1 MKKRINEMVQ
11 ILKGLKESHGITAIK
26 ASFETE
32 DIQLFELLRIVE
44 LAAAA
49 DVGIVVKLGG
59 SEALT
64 DIRMAKMLGASAVL
78 GPMIESKFALE
89 KYLELCGR
97 TFTADEDVK
106 YLINIETGTGCRRIE
121 DIISAYNVDMLD
133 TVVLGRSDL
142 RSSINADDVNAP
154 EVLALAQA
162 LFGKLKQ
169 RSIRCLV
176 GGGITAA
183 TVPFFDQLDGLVD
196 GFETLKVVFGDYG
209 KAKHNLADGI
219 QRALEY
225 ELKWYQLKQA
235 YYEERYQEDA
245 KKIDRLE
252 RLSK

>member
-1 MKKRINEMVQ
+1 MKKLTNEMVQ
-11 ILKGLKESHGITAIK
+11 ILKGLKETHGITAIK

-44 LAAAA
+44 LATAA

-64 DIRMAKMLGASAVL
+64 DIRMARMLGATAVL

-89 KYLELCGR
+89 KYLELCSR
-97 TFTADEDVK
+97 TFSADEGVK
-106 YLINIETGTGCRRIE
+106 YLINIETGAGCRRIE

-142 RSSINADDVNAP
+142 RSSIDADDVNAP
-154 EVLALAQA
+154 EILALARE
-162 LFGKLKQ
+162 LFTKLRS

-183 TVPFFDQLDGLVD
+183 TVPFFEQLDGLVD
-196 GFETLKVVFGDYG
+196 GFETLKVVFGDYSR
-209 KAKHNLADGI
+209 AKHDLAEGI
-219 QRALEY
+219 RLALEY
-225 ELKWYQLKQA
+225 ELRWYQLKQM
-235 YYEERYQEDA
+235 YYEARFQEDA
-245 KKIDRLE
+245 KKME
-252 RLSK
+252 RFTSKM

>member
-1 MKKRINEMVQ
+1 MQKLKNEMVQ
-11 ILKGLKESHGITAIK
+11 ILKDLKDSHGITATK

-97 TFTADEDVK
+97 TFAADEDVK
-106 YLINIETGTGCRRIE
+106 YLINIETGAGCRGIE

-154 EVLALAQA
+154 EVLALAQE
-162 LFGKLKQ
+162 LFTKLKQ

-183 TVPFFDQLDGLVD
+183 AVPFFEQLDGLVD
-196 GFETLKVVFGDYG
+196 GFETMKVVFGDYS

-219 QRALEY
+219 QQALEY

-235 YYEERYQEDA
+235 YYQGRHQEDV
-245 KKIDRLE
+245 KKIDRL
-252 RLSK
+252 SSNS

>member
-1 MKKRINEMVQ
+1 MQKLKNEMVQ
-11 ILKGLKESHGITAIK
+11 ILKDLKDSHGITAIK

-64 DIRMAKMLGASAVL
+64 DIRMAKMLGAAAVL

-97 TFTADEDVK
+97 TFAADEGVK
-106 YLINIETGTGCRRIE
+106 YLINIETGAGCRRIE

-154 EVLALAQA
+154 EVLALAQE
-162 LFGKLKQ
+162 LFTKLKQ

-183 TVPFFDQLDGLVD
+183 TVPFFEKLDGLVD
-196 GFETLKVVFGDYG
+196 GFETLKVVFGDYSR
-209 KAKHNLADGI
+209 AKHNLADGI
-219 QRALEY
+219 QLALEY
-225 ELKWYQLKQA
+225 ELKWYQLKQM
-235 YYEERYQEDA
+235 YYEARFQEDA
-245 KKIDRLE
+245 KKIE
-252 RLSK
+252 RFISQM

>member
-1 MKKRINEMVQ
+1 MQKLKNEMVQ
-11 ILKGLKESHGITAIK
+11 ILKDLKDSHGITAIK

-97 TFTADEDVK
+97 TFAADEDVK
-106 YLINIETGTGCRRIE
+106 YLINIETGAGCRRIE

-154 EVLALAQA
+154 AVLALAQG
-162 LFGKLKQ
+162 LFTKLKQ

-183 TVPFFDQLDGLVD
+183 TVPFFEKLDGLVD
-196 GFETLKVVFGDYG
+196 GFETLKVVFGDYSR
-209 KAKHNLADGI
+209 AKHNLADGI
-219 QRALEY
+219 QLALEY
-225 ELKWYQLKQA
+225 ELKWYQLKQM
-235 YYEERYQEDA
+235 YYEARFQEDA
-245 KKIDRLE
+245 QKIE
-252 RLSK
+252 RFTSQM

>member
-1 MKKRINEMVQ
+1 MKKLRNEMIQ
-11 ILKGLKESHGITAIK
+11 ILKSLRQTHGITAIK

-49 DVGIVVKLGG
+49 EVGIVVKLGG

-64 DIRMAKMLGASAVL
+64 DIRLAKMLGATAVL

-97 TFTADEDVK
+97 TFAADEDVK
-106 YLINIETGTGCRRIE
+106 YLINIETGAGCQRIE
-121 DIISAYNVDMLD
+121 EITAADNVEKLD

-142 RSSINADDVNAP
+142 SQSIQASDVNAP
-154 EVLALAQA
+154 EILALAQE
-162 LFGKLKQ
+162 LFAKLKQ

-176 GGGITAA
+176 GGGITPKA
-183 TVPFFDQLDGLVD
+183 VPFLEALNGLVD

-209 KAKHNLADGI
+209 KAKHNLAEGI
-219 QRALEY
+219 QMALDY
-225 ELKWYQLKQA
+225 ELKWYQLKQQ
-235 YYEERYQEDA
+235 YYEERFKEDA
-245 KKIDRLE
+245 KKMDRL
-252 RLSK
+252 STQV

>member
-1 MKKRINEMVQ
+1 MRKLKNEMVE
-11 ILKGLKESHGITAIK
+11 ILKGLKQTHGITAIK

-64 DIRMAKMLGASAVL
+64 DIRMARMLGAAAVL

-89 KYLELCGR
+89 KYLELCAR
-97 TFTADEDVK
+97 TFAPEEHVK
-106 YLINIETGTGCRRIE
+106 YLINIETAAGCRRIE
-121 DIISAYNVDMLD
+121 DIISAHNVDMLD

-142 RSSINADDVNAP
+142 RSSIDADDVNAP
-154 EVLALAQA
+154 EVMALARE
-162 LFGKLKQ
+162 LFTKLKT

-176 GGGITAA
+176 GGGITAQ
-183 TVPFFDQLDGLVD
+183 TVPFLEELDGLVD
-196 GFETLKVVFGDYG
+196 GFETLKVVFGDYR
-209 KAKHNLADGI
+209 KAKHDLAGGI
-219 QRALEY
+219 QQALGY
-225 ELKWYQLKQA
+225 ELKWYQLKQQ
-235 YYEERYQEDA
+235 YYQQRYQEDT

-252 RLSK
+252 RLPE